1 MTQSRLLLG
10 TVARKLDKSELI
22 AAVFLFR
29 DRIPDPDHLN
39 KIDTAFDLMDVLE
52 RHKVIDVASNDWHHL
67 VEVLDSK
74 VVQRKDLAKLVSAF
88 GE

>member
-1 MTQSRLLLG
+1 MSQSRLLLG
-10 TVARKLDKSELI
+10 TVAQKLDKSELI
-22 AAVFLFR
+22 AAIFLFR
-29 DRIPDPDHLN
+29 DRIQDPDRLN